1 MANLA
6 NFAYDPLNY
15 HYLRELKV
23 IEAFIDGLQ
32 SRNPFI
38 VEFSSKGLCN
48 LANDPLNQEIILKN
62 HGLNHIKNLLDADTP
77 EVVASSITTLLFL
90 ITPATFSGIIFK

>member
-38 VEFSSKGLCN
+38 IEFSSKGLCN

-62 HGLNHIKNLLDADTP
+62 HGLIQIKKLLDADTP

-90 ITPATFSGIIFK
+90 ITPATFSGICF

>member
-32 SRNPFI
+32 SRNPFA
-38 VEFSSKGLCN
+38 VEYSSKGLCN

-62 HGLNHIKNLLDADTP
+62 HGLNHIKKLLDADTP
-77 EVVASSITTLLFL
+77 EVVVSSITTLIFL
-90 ITPATFSGIIFK
+90 INPATFSGNIF